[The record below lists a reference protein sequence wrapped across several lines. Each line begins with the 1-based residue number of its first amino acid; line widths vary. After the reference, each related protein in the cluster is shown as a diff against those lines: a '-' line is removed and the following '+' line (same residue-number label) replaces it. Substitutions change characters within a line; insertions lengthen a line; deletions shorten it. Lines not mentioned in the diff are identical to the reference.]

1 MSLTTCENEIVKL
14 VEKFYETDGFPQ
26 CIRAINETH
35 ITIKKKKKNS
45 NPTNYINRKGTYS
58 FNVQAAVDYKF
69 CFFDGVIK

>member
-1 MSLTTCENEIVKL
+1 MKL
-14 VEKFYETDGFPQ
+14 MGSHNVLEQSMKPILQ
-26 CIRAINETH
+26 
-35 ITIKKKKKNS
+35 KKKKKNS